1 MYPISLSDIDHKN
14 HEYNIETSL
23 DFSSPLP
30 EPEPEPIRS
39 SLKENTETVEMNRKV
54 YIRLTIIII
63 FKKMLLRFNDNT
75 IRYKV
80 LLKSYF
86 G

>member
-1 MYPISLSDIDHKN
+1 SYNDSNYYIENDLSVSSLNEQPISLSDIDHKN

-39 SLKENTETVEMNRKV
+39 SLKENTETVEMNSKV
-54 YIRLTIIII
+54 WGRLKKIITF
-63 FKKMLLRFNDNT
+63 FKK
-75 IRYKV
+75 
-80 LLKSYF
+80 
-86 G
+86 